1 MLTPEREDNLRI
13 RKYLTR
19 IDRLEVATV
28 YPFLLNCY
36 DEWMQGRIS
45 EAEFIEIFQ
54 VLENFIL
61 RRFVCNVQTRGLNR
75 IFALLYSQVAKDT
88 AIATS

>member
-1 MLTPEREDNLRI
+1 
-13 RKYLTR
+13 
-19 IDRLEVATV
+19 
-28 YPFLLNCY
+28 
-36 DEWMQGRIS
+36 MQNRIS
-45 EAEFIEIFQ
+45 EAEFIEIFK

-88 AIATS
+88 AIATGSFIDRFLVQDKKLQK